1 MKQPTEREEVKEKAA
16 PKRRRKCKD
25 LIKPDNF
32 IIPMN
37 SGWKAIFDTFVLFVV
52 AYSIFTTSLYV
63 SFDPVI
69 PETFQIIDEIV
80 FYVFSLDFTLSK
92 SPPY

>member
-1 MKQPTEREEVKEKAA
+1 MFVNQPTEKEEPKDKVA
-16 PKRRRKCKD
+16 PMKRKRKCKD

-32 IIPMN
+32 IIGMN

-63 SFDPVI
+63 SFDPEI
-69 PETFQIIDEIV
+69 PDTFAFIDEIV
-80 FYVFSLDFTLSK
+80 FYVFSLDFILSK
-92 SPPY
+92 